1 MSACVTVAHDSPFA
15 SSCIPRPRRPTS
27 DRAYEVVSHDEEV
40 LLKECPSCHSQI
52 NESFV
57 ICPKCGFDFASDD
70 DISKRTMMGI
80 PGINAGALRAGAAQE
95 EEPASRKTMF
105 GLPATL
111 EPSAPARPATLDIDD
126 DEDDDDFAPTQ
137 VVSADFALNLDSDNQ
152 ARFGLSQDVGE
163 ENALRST
170 AHGGLPSLKSMANA
184 SPKHTIAGG
193 RPWGQLAEESSEP
206 DEDEGS
212 ATVVASASL
221 FEQDPRELSGFSKA
235 VLHDKPKKHETLMGM
250 TLDDL
255 MPASKRTAFALPTP
269 AFDAGD
275 GLSEASEDED
285 DSAATQAISGAGVP
299 FSDPPVD
306 VTRER
311 NRKRL
316 LEKLR
321 TNTTEERP
329 ARSTMF
335 GIPGVSALQ
344 KKQQEAGEAA
354 IESLPEF
361 DLGGEVEESS
371 RMTPNTGVLRVNKRK
386 ANQATEGA
394 PPVSAGN
401 TGVLGSSSY
410 TFQRKEVTQDKIQP
424 IVERSKPS
432 LRFDPGLPIE
442 EAAAPADRS
451 ADSTRVADPNLFPI
465 SAPVDDN
472 ATRVA
477 DGALVDQF
485 QDLASLDQSE
495 DENATRVVSAEMA
508 RLAQEQIGA
517 HEQEEFNNDAT
528 REQSLSDIRQ
538 QLIASG
544 MFPTVEKP
552 KPEPVHHFSDDA
564 TRQQSVSDLRAQLGD
579 GLFGGSANAL
589 GQPSASPPPIEAPP
603 AAQPTPM
610 FQPEV
615 DVVPL
620 EDDLFGAPP
629 TEDDLFGRPPATP
642 SGPLSIIDGPP
653 PLNEPAPSLTAAQL
667 FDSPAAPEPV
677 LTPQP
682 QPVMTPQPMP
692 APAPAPVPAP
702 APQPVN
708 IPVEPLQRASAPKTI
723 TPQPGQQV
731 AVAREAGGPGRLFQI
746 VFGVLASLGLIGST
760 AAGFVTAAAPPAGAM
775 LGMMATPAVLG
786 VFTLICTFAPL
797 GRARALALVFFGLAA
812 FGVFGAGLAL
822 SGFAPWLVIS
832 CVGGL
837 FGLAAAAF
845 PAIAKVL

>member
-1 MSACVTVAHDSPFA
+1 M
-15 SSCIPRPRRPTS
+15 
-27 DRAYEVVSHDEEV
+27 

-80 PGINAGALRAGAAQE
+80 PGINAGALRGGATEQ
-95 EEPASRKTMF
+95 EEPAGRKTMF

-111 EPSAPARPATLDIDD
+111 DPSPPARPAPLAFDDDD
-126 DEDDDDFAPTQ
+126 DEDDFAPTQ

-152 ARFGLSQDVGE
+152 AKFGLSDSFGE
-163 ENALRST
+163 ENPLRST
-170 AHGGLPSLKSMANA
+170 AHGGLPSLKSLEGT
-184 SPKHTIAGG
+184 SPKSTIAGA
-193 RPWGQLAEESSEP
+193 RPWEQLAEESSEP
-206 DEDEGS
+206 EEDEGS

-235 VLHDKPKKHETLMGM
+235 VLHDRPKKHETLMGM

-269 AFDAGD
+269 AFDAAD
-275 GLSEASEDED
+275 GLSEVSEEED
-285 DSAATQAISGAGVP
+285 DGAATQAISGAGIP

-321 TNTTEERP
+321 TNTTDERP

-344 KKQQEAGEAA
+344 KKQQESGEAV
-354 IESLPEF
+354 IEEAPEF
-361 DLGGEVEESS
+361 DIGGDIEESS

-386 ANQATEGA
+386 ANQATEGE
-394 PPVSAGN
+394 PPVSSGN

-424 IVERSKPS
+424 VVERAKPS
-432 LRFDPGLPIE
+432 LRFEAGASTE
-442 EAAAPADRS
+442 EVAAPADQS
-451 ADSTRVADPNLFPI
+451 ADSTRVADPNIFPI
-465 SAPVDDN
+465 ASASAPADEN

-477 DGALVDQF
+477 DGALADQF
-485 QDLASLDQSE
+485 QDLAHLGQVE
-495 DENATRVVSAEMA
+495 DENATRVVSADVA
-508 RLAQEQIGA
+508 KLAAAQVSAQER
-517 HEQEEFNNDAT
+517 EEFNNDAT

-552 KPEPVHHFSDDA
+552 KPAPEPVHHFSDDA

-579 GLFGGSANAL
+579 GLFGGASSAPP
-589 GQPSASPPPIEAPP
+589 QPVSTPPPIEAPP

-615 DVVPL
+615 DVAPL

-629 TEDDLFGRPPATP
+629 AEDDLFGGPPPTP
-642 SGPLSIIDGPP
+642 SGPISIIDGPP
-653 PLNEPAPSLTAAQL
+653 PASEPAPSLTASQL
-667 FDSPAAPEPV
+667 FDDPVSPEPTLAPEPV
-677 LTPQP
+677 FAPT
-682 QPVMTPQPMP
+682 P
-692 APAPAPVPAP
+692 APTPAPVPTPAPIATP

-708 IPVEPLQRASAPKTI
+708 IPVEPLQRASAPRTI

-731 AVAREAGGPGRLFQI
+731 AVADASSGPGRLFQI

-760 AAGFVTAAAPPAGAM
+760 AAGFVTAATPPAGAT
-775 LGMMATPAVLG
+775 LGLMIAPAALG
-786 VFTLICTFAPL
+786 VFTLLSTFAPL
-797 GRARALALVFFGLAA
+797 GKARAVALVLFGLAA

-845 PAIAKVL
+845 PAIAKAL